1 MHFLHSA
8 LKLTRRTLAIGFTLL
23 TAVAVAQ
30 NAPGDVCTTT
40 VRTALQAANESCS
53 GTSRNQVCYGN
64 VLGQVT
70 PAEGVT
76 DVTFEQ
82 VGDTAALEQ
91 IQALQLSPLDE
102 AAEQWGVA
110 LMQLQAN
117 LPDTLPGQ
125 NVTFLLFGDVTI
137 EEEIGEQARLDAS
150 VNTAANLRLAPSATS
165 PVVGSVAADAPVTA
179 TGKTVN
185 QLGETWIRVRYE
197 DYRTATGWIL
207 AELVDG
213 DLTALPDV
221 PSDSLTLNPMQ
232 AFYFKTG
239 IGQTQC
245 AEAPTSGV
253 VVQTPQGAGKVNFTV
268 NGIDIALGSTAFL
281 SSPESIDNTCLSLL
295 TGDADLTSG
304 GRVIDLNPGERSCTP
319 LNDDGTSGPPGAPEP
334 FDPQEIESIAA
345 VVESLP
351 DEVEIPDPAPTR
363 TPTALPTT
371 VPPTAVPTAL
381 PTAVPPTAVS
391 TALPTDVTP
400 LPTHTATSIP
410 PTATPTTV
418 TRYVN
423 ISQSRTAAD
432 VTLSADAG
440 PDAPSS
446 YAWHYVWNET
456 PVDPTGQSIVL
467 QLGPGAQVSVDLTV
481 CWPDGGCLTANTIA
495 AVPACAVDTSK
506 SASITLHY
514 EGGGEYVVQKT
525 NEDCVFGDVGPV
537 GQSSPTFSS
546 SVQAGETWRVIN
558 PSDPSMVVWGERVFD
573 FNTQPTPVDEYVNDP
588 FMTPE
593 VTFPARALRAT
604 ATPEMP

>member
-1 MHFLHSA
+1 MRFLYPA

-30 NAPGDVCTTT
+30 NPPGDVCTTI

-70 PAEGVT
+70 PADGVT
-76 DVTFEQ
+76 DVTFER

-165 PVVGSVAADAPVTA
+165 PIVGSVAVDAPVTA

-185 QLGETWIRVRYE
+185 QLGQTWIRVRHE

-207 AELVDG
+207 AELVNG
-213 DLTALPDV
+213 DLATLPDV

-245 AEAPTSGV
+245 AEAPASGV

-281 SSPESIDNTCLSLL
+281 SSPENIDNTCVSLL

-319 LNDDGTSGPPGAPEP
+319 LNDDGTSGPPGLPEP
-334 FDPQEIESIAA
+334 FDPQEMESIAL
-345 VVESLP
+345 VVDALP
-351 DEVEIPDPAPTR
+351 DQVDIPDPAPTR
-363 TPTALPTT
+363 TPTLP
-371 VPPTAVPTAL
+371 ATAL
-381 PTAVPPTAVS
+381 PTAVPPTAAPPTAAPPPVNP
-391 TALPTDVTP
+391 TALPTSVP
-400 LPTHTATSIP
+400 PNPTSTATDLP
-410 PTATPTTV
+410 PTAVP
-418 TRYVN
+418 RYVSV
-423 ISQSRTAAD
+423 SQPRGAAD
-432 VTLSADAG
+432 VTRAAGAG

-446 YAWHYVWNET
+446 YSWSYIWIES
-456 PVDPTGQSIVL
+456 PVEQTGQSIVL
-467 QLGPGAQVSVDLTV
+467 SLGPDALVEVNLLV
-481 CWPDGGCLTANTIA
+481 CWSDGECLEDGVTVQ
-495 AVPACAVDTSK
+495 VPACVVDMSLT
-506 SASITLHY
+506 ASLTLRY
-514 EGGGEYVVQKT
+514 EGGGQYIVQKT
-525 NEDCVFGDVGPV
+525 NEDCVFGDVGPI
-537 GQSSPTFSS
+537 GQTSPVFTGT
-546 SVQAGETWRVIN
+546 VHAGETWRVI
-558 PSDPSMVVWGERVFD
+558 DPVNATQFIWEHAYSFGELP
-573 FNTQPTPVDEYVNDP
+573 PTIDEYVFDP
-588 FMTPE
+588 FVTPE
-593 VTFPARALRAT
+593 LLFDSGRALRAT
-604 ATPEMP
+604 AAPETP